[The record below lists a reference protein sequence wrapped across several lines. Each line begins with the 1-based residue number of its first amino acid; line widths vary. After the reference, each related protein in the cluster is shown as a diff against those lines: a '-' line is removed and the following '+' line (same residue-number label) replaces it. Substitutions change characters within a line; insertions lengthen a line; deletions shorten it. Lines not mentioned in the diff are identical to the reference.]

1 MLIDRKLLQEN
12 FVMNNVDFN
21 VDTTEMQ
28 KMNRWFSQKDWWR
41 IKKKA
46 LNKAAGTIKKT
57 VKQKFRTLLPMATV
71 KNPLYNDKL
80 IDAIRSSKVKDKGIG
95 ELIVKVHTLG
105 TRKKGSGT
113 FRARF
118 FEGGTQERFIK
129 PGIKDSLGRTYKKK
143 RSIGR
148 IHPPLYFFR
157 DSMSSINSAS
167 VNMNSYL
174 EQEINRI
181 NQKKF

>member
-1 MLIDRKLLQEN
+1 
-12 FVMNNVDFN
+12 MNNVELL
-21 VDTTEMQ
+21 VDTSEMQ
-28 KMNRWFSQKDWWR
+28 KMNRWFSQKDWFR
-41 IKKKA
+41 TKKKA
-46 LNKAAGTIKKT
+46 LNKAAGSIKKT
-57 VKQKFRTLLPMATV
+57 VKDKFKTLLPFATL
-71 KNPLYNDKL
+71 KNPNYNDRL
-80 IDAIRSSKVKDKGIG
+80 IDAVRLSKVKEKGLG

-118 FEGGTQERFIK
+118 FEGGTQERTIK
-129 PGIKDSLGRTYKKK
+129 GGYTDKLGRKYTKS

-157 DSMSSINSAS
+157 DSMSSVNMAS
-167 VNMNSYL
+167 INMNSYL
-174 EQEINRI
+174 ETEINKL

>member
-1 MLIDRKLLQEN
+1 
-12 FVMNNVDFN
+12 MNNIQFN
-21 VDTTEMQ
+21 YDTTEMQ
-28 KMNRWFSQKDWWR
+28 KMNRWFSQRDWFN

-46 LNKAAGTIKKT
+46 LNKAAGGIKKT

-80 IDAIRSSKVKDKGIG
+80 IDAVRSSKVKEKGLG
-95 ELIVKVHTLG
+95 GLFVKIHTMG
-105 TRKKGSGT
+105 KRKKGSGT

-118 FEGGTQERFIK
+118 FEGGTQKRELK
-129 PGIKDSLGRTYKKK
+129 PGIKDKLGRTYTKA

-157 DSMSSINSAS
+157 DSMSSVNTAS
-167 VNMNSYL
+167 INMNSYL
-174 EQEINRI
+174 EQEINKL
-181 NQKKF
+181 NSKKF